1 MNLIDYIYAHIY
13 GWYQKMAEAGRKVN
27 SQGLTSVVF
36 GICANGWFIFFT
48 ELYFYLFPIHR
59 ITINTLVY
67 VIVALFFAGIVNL
80 IYSNND
86 RYLKV
91 YHKYLQSDKAR
102 DRKRAIVF
110 SWIFIFLPY
119 ILLLFFLF

>member
-13 GWYQKMAEAGRKVN
+13 SWYQKMAEAGRKIN
-27 SQGLTSVVF
+27 PQGLTSVVF
-36 GICANGWFIFFT
+36 GLCANGWFIFFT

-91 YHKYLQSDKAR
+91 YHKYLQSDKVR

-119 ILLLFFLF
+119 MLLLFFLF